1 MVEVGKEM
9 IRPEEECYCS
19 SCGSELESF
28 VPAEEMNSQL
38 RKDLKTHNQVLKI
51 TLQKTGKLLVAL
63 KDPYSPEAVSIDSEI
78 ENHDLT
84 MGKCKVTD
92 SGVLVTPKYVEG
104 ICNEC
109 DNHIPVRL
117 TTEFIG
123 DNLRTSKLEYKLSIL
138 KGAASPEAVEKMEMV
153 TGESYPSERFN
164 PTDEFGGDLPEQ
176 KIHTPDSVVS
186 QWPFKRDTDTEDDQS
201 KSPWKSA
208 LETKYPNMFSGE
220 QDFSISIAGEVDTDD
235 VDAEELVK
243 ELEGDDQD
251 NEDKSTEDAPDA
263 MFPNGIIKSPAVE
276 DGDSMR
282 MRENGEIVEYRVE
295 KTEDGYEVFSEI
307 V

>member
-1 MVEVGKEM
+1 MVGVGREM

-63 KDPYSPEAVSIDSEI
+63 KDPYSPEASKIDSEI
-78 ENHDLT
+78 ENHDLA
-84 MGKCKVTD
+84 MGGSKVTD

-123 DNLRTSKLEYKLSIL
+123 ENLRTSQLEYKLSIL

-153 TGESYPSERFN
+153 TGEKYPSERFN
-164 PTDEFGGDLPEQ
+164 PAEEFGVDLPEQ

-186 QWPFKRDTDTEDDQS
+186 QYPFTEDDQS
-201 KSPWKSA
+201 QSPWKSA
-208 LETKYPNMFSGE
+208 LETEYPHMFSGE
-220 QDFSISIAGEVDTDD
+220 QDFSTSIAGDVDTDD
-235 VDAEELVK
+235 IDAEELIK

-251 NEDKSTEDAPDA
+251 NEDKSVVSTQSYE
-263 MFPNGIIKSPAVE
+263 M
-276 DGDSMR
+276 
-282 MRENGEIVEYRVE
+282 ENGNIVEYRME
-295 KTEDGYEVFSEI
+295 ETDEGYEVVKEQK
-307 V
+307 

>member
-51 TLQKTGKLLVAL
+51 TLQKTGKLLLAL
-63 KDPYSPEAVSIDSEI
+63 RDPHSPEAASIDSEI

-84 MGKCKVTD
+84 MGRVEITD

-109 DNHIPVRL
+109 DNHIPIRL

-123 DNLRTSKLEYKLSIL
+123 DNLRTSQLEYKLSIL
-138 KGAASPEAVEKMEMV
+138 KGAADPEAVEQMEMV
-153 TGESYPSERFN
+153 TGEKYPSERFN
-164 PTDEFGGDLPEQ
+164 PTEEFGGDLPEQ

-186 QWPFKRDTDTEDDQS
+186 QYPFTEDDDDDQ
-201 KSPWKSA
+201 P
-208 LETKYPNMFSGE
+208 EFFGTGTIDTFEGFSGE
-220 QDFSISIAGEVDTDD
+220 QDFSTSIAGEVDTDD
-235 VDAEELVK
+235 IDAEELIK

-251 NEDKSTEDAPDA
+251 NEDKSHLSTQSFEMA
-263 MFPNGIIKSPAVE
+263 NGN
-276 DGDSMR
+276 M
-282 MRENGEIVEYRVE
+282 VEYRME
-295 KTEDGYEVFSEI
+295 ETDDGYEVVREQK
-307 V
+307 

>member
-1 MVEVGKEM
+1 MVGVGREM

-28 VPAEEMNSQL
+28 VPAKEMNSQL

-63 KDPYSPEAVSIDSEI
+63 KDPYSPEAASIDSEI
-78 ENHDLT
+78 ENHDLA
-84 MGKCKVTD
+84 MGGSKVTD

-109 DNHIPVRL
+109 DNHIPIRL

-123 DNLRTSKLEYKLSIL
+123 ENLRTSQLEYKLNIL
-138 KGAASPEAVEKMEMV
+138 KGAADSEAVEKMEMV
-153 TGESYPSERFN
+153 TGEKYPSERF
-164 PTDEFGGDLPEQ
+164 TEGGIGFDLPDQ

-186 QWPFKRDTDTEDDQS
+186 QWPFERDTDTEDDQS

-208 LETKYPNMFSGE
+208 LETGYPHMFSGE
-220 QDFSISIAGEVDTDD
+220 YDFSTSIAGNI
-235 VDAEELVK
+235 DAE

-251 NEDKSTEDAPDA
+251 NEDKSVVSTQSYE
-263 MFPNGIIKSPAVE
+263 MVNG
-276 DGDSMR
+276 
-282 MRENGEIVEYRVE
+282 NIVEYRME
-295 KTEDGYEVFSEI
+295 ETDEGYEVVKEQK
-307 V
+307 